1 MVGSKSTRHVVNQ
14 ALMVVLNP
22 DTIITGP
29 RRSDR
34 WGRALT
40 IDLGGLDASLAIS
53 RDNRLPRAS
62 VVVTLAAQEMMRISK
77 SGEKVDNI
85 LVIGSE
91 VDPTRH
97 PGFREISEN
106 LRALRTKW
114 FPRAKLSL
122 ISDDPALGDMDA
134 RISLGFYDI
143 PVIRL
148 EYGTVKTF
156 TKLTGHK
163 ASELGDIVKHLSS
176 LEKVTVQAQF
186 VRGEVDNSTESE
198 VRGWIKRLRDV
209 EPQEVLITSP
219 PARARKG
226 QPQGITTTRL
236 QEIADRVTEE
246 VGATVTVL
254 DSTSAVA

>member
-1 MVGSKSTRHVVNQ
+1 
-14 ALMVVLNP
+14 MVVLNP
-22 DTIITGP
+22 SSIITGP

-34 WGRALT
+34 WARALT

-53 RDNRLPRAS
+53 RDNRLPRAA

-77 SGEKVDNI
+77 AGEKVDNI
-85 LVIGSE
+85 VVIGSE

-114 FPRAKLSL
+114 FPRAKLCLVSN
-122 ISDDPALGDMDA
+122 DPALGDMDA
-134 RISLGFYDI
+134 RISLGFYDT

-163 ASELGDIVKHLSS
+163 ASELGDIIHHLSS
-176 LEKVTVQAQF
+176 LERVTVQAQF
-186 VRGEVDNSTESE
+186 VRGDVDNSTESE
-198 VRGWIKRLRDV
+198 VRGWIKRLREVD
-209 EPQEVLITSP
+209 PQEVLITSP
-219 PARARKG
+219 PSRARKG
-226 QPQGITTTRL
+226 QPQGVTPARL
-236 QEIADRVTEE
+236 KEIAEKVMEE
-246 VGATVTVL
+246 VGATVKVI
-254 DSTSAVA
+254 DHAHAMA

>member
-1 MVGSKSTRHVVNQ
+1 
-14 ALMVVLNP
+14 MVVLNP
-22 DTIITGP
+22 ESIISGP

-34 WGRALT
+34 WGRTLT
-40 IDLGGLDASLAIS
+40 IDLGTLNSSLAIS

-77 SGEKVDNI
+77 GGEKVDNI
-85 LVIGSE
+85 VVIGSE

-114 FPRAKLSL
+114 FPRAKLCL
-122 ISDDPALGDMDA
+122 VSDDPALADMDA
-134 RISLGFYDI
+134 RISLGFYDT

-156 TKLTGHK
+156 QKLTGHK
-163 ASELGDIVKHLSS
+163 PSVLGDIVRHLST

-186 VRGEVDNSTESE
+186 VRGEVDNSTDNE
-198 VRGWIKRLRDV
+198 VRGLIKRLRDV

-219 PARARKG
+219 PPRARKG
-226 QPQGITTTRL
+226 QPKGVTSARL
-236 QEIADRVTEE
+236 QEIADLVAEE
-246 VGATVTVL
+246 VGVTVTVV
-254 DSTSAVA
+254 DSASAVA

>member
-1 MVGSKSTRHVVNQ
+1 
-14 ALMVVLNP
+14 MVVLNP
-22 DTIITGP
+22 DSIITGP
-29 RRSDR
+29 RRSER

-40 IDLGGLDASLAIS
+40 IDLGRLDASLAIS

-77 SGEKVDNI
+77 SGEKVDNV

-134 RISLGFYDI
+134 RISLGFYDT

-156 TKLTGHK
+156 QKLTGHK
-163 ASELGDIVKHLSS
+163 STELGDIVRHLSS
-176 LEKVTVQAQF
+176 LEKVTVLAKF
-186 VRGEVDNSTESE
+186 VRGDIDNSTDSE
-198 VRGWIKRLRDV
+198 VKGWIKRLRDV

-219 PARARKG
+219 PSRAKKG
-226 QPQGITTTRL
+226 QLQGITPARL
-236 QEIADRVTEE
+236 KEIAEMVVEE
-246 VGATVTVL
+246 VGATVTVI
-254 DSTSAVA
+254 DHASAVA